1 MLEKMFLAAWY
12 GASKWT
18 YVLWPLMLVY
28 RYVVVAKRKA
38 FLVAKNQATN
48 DATDSGSAAHNVPVI
63 VVGNITVGGTGK
75 TPIVQSLV
83 RYLIINGYTPG
94 IISRGY
100 GGSLDTFP
108 YLIQAVDS
116 SALVGDEPYMLS
128 HSLDVPVVIDPKRK
142 NALKHIV
149 SLGVDVV
156 ISDDGMQHYE
166 LPRDIEICVID
177 GARGLGN
184 QKLIPVGPLREPLS
198 RLDSVD
204 FNLESSAELS
214 NNTFLIEPVSWV
226 NVKTGARVS
235 LDQFKVDS
243 DAVAIAGIGN
253 PGKFFNTLKVM
264 GVKCKCVPFS
274 DHHPYTYED
283 TDKIQGQILMT
294 EKDAVKIRPFAR
306 DDMWYLEIS
315 AKLSDTFYERFAQ
328 KLNEHKFTK

>member
-1 MLEKMFLAAWY
+1 VLEKMFLAAWY

-128 HSLDVPVVIDPKRK
+128 HSLGVPVVIDPKRK

-184 QKLIPVGPLREPLS
+184 QKLIPVGPLREPLN

-226 NVKTGARVS
+226 NVKAGARVS

-264 GVKCKCVPFS
+264 GVKCKCMPFS

-294 EKDAVKIRPFAR
+294 EKDSVKIRPFAR

>member
-1 MLEKMFLAAWY
+1 MFLAAWY
-12 GASKWT
+12 GTSKWT
-18 YVLWPLMLVY
+18 YILWPLMLIY
-28 RYVVVAKRKA
+28 RYVVNAKRKA
-38 FLVAKNQATN
+38 FLDAKDRLDLHVS
-48 DATDSGSAAHNVPVI
+48 DASKVPVI

-83 RYLIINGYTPG
+83 RYLKHKGYTPG

-100 GGSLDTFP
+100 GGTLDSFP
-108 YLIQAVDS
+108 YLIQGVDS
-116 SALVGDEPYMLS
+116 SLLVGDEPYMLA
-128 HSLDVPVVIDPKRK
+128 HSLDVPVVIDPKRVH
-142 NALKHIV
+142 ALKHIM
-149 SLGVDVV
+149 SFGVDVV

-198 RLDSVD
+198 RLQSVD
-204 FNLESSAELS
+204 FSLESSSELS
-214 NNTFLIEPVSWV
+214 NNTFIIEPMAWV
-226 NVKTGARVS
+226 NAKTGVKVQLGKLKIDERVN
-235 LDQFKVDS
+235 
-243 DAVAIAGIGN
+243 AIAGIGN
-253 PGKFFNTLKVM
+253 PGKFFNTLKQM
-264 GVKCKCVPFS
+264 GIKCNGIAFS

-283 TDKIQGQILMT
+283 TDKIKGQILMT

-328 KLNEHKFTK
+328 KLNEHKFNKE